1 VFVAILQDA
10 WRQYRRRPVAV
21 TLAAALAVVQLAI
34 TRAGDLVQRTL
45 LLPLLVAN
53 LLLELFLVAYLAGG
67 LARTPPPAG
76 AAVEAMRRSFSPGVR
91 AYLLKVVYAIPAFF
105 VGILLLGPRDTGPLS
120 AGEQAKFF
128 IGLAPLC
135 AFAWA
140 FLAVLNQRIVLD
152 GERRVLRAA
161 ASCHRVAAANFPVC
175 LVIAVLEALT
185 LALAQLPRGFGGLT
199 AVTLPLALVQ
209 PFRVAMSNA
218 LFQRTRALQ
227 VLEPQ
232 AGPDDRGRPRQRR

>member
-53 LLLELFLVAYLAGG
+53 LLLELFLV
-67 LARTPPPAG
+67 
-76 AAVEAMRRSFSPGVR
+76 MRRSFSPGVR